1 MSDALPV
8 RQPVPQIVAH
18 RGDPIHEVENTLAA
32 IRRAHH
38 DGAEM
43 VEVDLRLTADGDC
56 VLLHD
61 ATTARL
67 WGIDRPV
74 SDQRTAELPEGVPLL
89 RDALAATPARL
100 LLDIPDDDP
109 ADDLARAAVGVA
121 REAGVD
127 VVFCGEETA
136 MQAVR
141 AADPTVEIR
150 LTWKTLDP
158 LPDALVEQLR
168 PSSWNPPHELVDAAS
183 IVLARTQGLAV
194 TCWTVDD
201 IDRARELAAL
211 GVDAIT
217 SNRAGELRAA
227 VQGR

>member
-1 MSDALPV
+1 MSDPLPV
-8 RQPVPQIVAH
+8 PQPAPQIVAH

-32 IRRAHH
+32 IRRAHR

-74 SDQRTAELPEGVPLL
+74 REQRTSELPEGIPLL
-89 RDALAATPARL
+89 RDALAAAPVRL

-109 ADDLARAAVGVA
+109 VSDLARATVHVV
-121 REAGVD
+121 REAGAD
-127 VVFCGEETA
+127 VAFCGEETA

-141 AADPTVEIR
+141 AADQGAEIR

-158 LPDALVEQLR
+158 LPDELVEQLR
-168 PSSWNPPHELVDAAS
+168 PSSWNPSHELVDAAS
-183 IVLARTQGLAV
+183 IVLARAQGLAV

-201 IDRARELAAL
+201 ISRARELAAL

-217 SNRAGELRAA
+217 SNRAGELRATLN
-227 VQGR
+227 G

>member
-1 MSDALPV
+1 MSDVLPV
-8 RQPVPQIVAH
+8 PKSAPQVVAH

-32 IRRAHH
+32 IRRAHR
-38 DGAEM
+38 DGAEL
-43 VEVDLRLTADGDC
+43 VEVDLRLTADGEC

-74 SDQRTAELPEGVPLL
+74 REQRTSELPDGIPLL
-89 RDALAATPARL
+89 RDALAAAPARL
-100 LLDIPDDDP
+100 LLDIPDDEP
-109 ADDLARAAVGVA
+109 VADLARTAVDVV
-121 REAGVD
+121 REAGAD

-141 AADPTVEIR
+141 AADPTAEIR

-158 LPDALVEQLR
+158 LPDDLVEQLR

-183 IVLARTQGLAV
+183 IILARAQGLAV

-201 IDRARELAAL
+201 VERAHKLAAL

-227 VQGR
+227 LQGR

>member
-1 MSDALPV
+1 
-8 RQPVPQIVAH
+8 
-18 RGDPIHEVENTLAA
+18 
-32 IRRAHH
+32 
-38 DGAEM
+38 M

-100 LLDIPDDDP
+100 LLDIFPMTTP

-127 VVFCGEETA
+127 VVFCGEGD
-136 MQAVR
+136 R
-141 AADPTVEIR
+141 RCRRCGPRI
-150 LTWKTLDP
+150 P
-158 LPDALVEQLR
+158 
-168 PSSWNPPHELVDAAS
+168 PSRS
-183 IVLARTQGLAV
+183 G
-194 TCWTVDD
+194 
-201 IDRARELAAL
+201 
-211 GVDAIT
+211 
-217 SNRAGELRAA
+217 
-227 VQGR
+227 

>member
-1 MSDALPV
+1 MSDPLPV
-8 RQPVPQIVAH
+8 PQPAPQIVAH

-32 IRRAHH
+32 IRRAHR

-74 SDQRTAELPEGVPLL
+74 REQRTSELPEGIPLL
-89 RDALAATPARL
+89 RDALAAAPVRL

-109 ADDLARAAVGVA
+109 VSDLARAAVHVV
-121 REAGVD
+121 REAGAD
-127 VVFCGEETA
+127 VAFCGEETA

-141 AADPTVEIR
+141 AADQGAEIR
-150 LTWKTLDP
+150 LTWNTLDP
-158 LPDALVEQLR
+158 LPDELVEQLR
-168 PSSWNPPHELVDAAS
+168 PSSWNPSHELVDAAS
-183 IVLARTQGLAV
+183 IVLARAQGLAV

-201 IDRARELAAL
+201 ISRARELAAL

-217 SNRAGELRAA
+217 SNRAGELRATLN
-227 VQGR
+227 G